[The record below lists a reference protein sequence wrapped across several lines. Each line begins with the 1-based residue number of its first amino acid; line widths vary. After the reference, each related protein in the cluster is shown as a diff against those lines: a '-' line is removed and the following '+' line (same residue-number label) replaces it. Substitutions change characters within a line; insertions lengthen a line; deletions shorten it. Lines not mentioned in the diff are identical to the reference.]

1 MIPSI
6 IIISEKCKKVDIND
20 YGYVM
25 PQTGIVTS
33 YTELL
38 GHDFDKKEGDYKKRK
53 HKAFIL
59 FRVFF
64 NELLGIK
71 KFHLTKIV

>member
-1 MIPSI
+1 
-6 IIISEKCKKVDIND
+6 
-20 YGYVM
+20 M

-38 GHDFDKKEGDYKKRK
+38 GHDFDKKEGEYKKRK